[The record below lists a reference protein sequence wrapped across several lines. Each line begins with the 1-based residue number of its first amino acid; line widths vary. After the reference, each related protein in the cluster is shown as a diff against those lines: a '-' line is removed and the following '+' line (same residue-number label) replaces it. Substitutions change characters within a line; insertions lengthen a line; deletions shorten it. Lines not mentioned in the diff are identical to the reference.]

1 MAGKLTLILEKTRRQ
16 FDLLKNDAVDAKFNS
31 QNFAKIEKKLLRLRS
46 DVALHDRLYYRENR
60 PQISDFEYDCLKTE
74 LLRLEEIAANFGIK
88 TWKDLVGNDL
98 ANGFQKYPHLSPM
111 QSLSNT
117 YSHGELLA
125 FDNKVKNCIR
135 GQHYTYVIEPKID
148 GIAINLIYEN
158 GRLIRALTRGD
169 GVFGDDV
176 TGNILAIQSL
186 PEVLRHCPDKLE
198 IRGEIFIDEK
208 AFETTNGIRRA
219 HGLEEYANPRNL
231 TAGTVKSLDSH
242 SAQMRDL
249 KIITYAIGYAS
260 NGNLKTQNDVLKQ
273 LLDWG
278 FPTQKKYWAAANMD
292 TAWECIGELD
302 AERKNFAYW
311 TDGAVVK
318 INELNL
324 HEILGNTAKAPRWA
338 IAYKFAPM
346 RVSTKLKNI
355 ILQIGRSGVVTP
367 VADLEPIEIAGSTV
381 SRATLHNAD
390 EIARKD
396 IRIND
401 HVFLEKAGEIIP
413 AIVSV
418 DLPKRTENCRPFAF
432 PTHCPSCG
440 YKLIKRSNEVA
451 WRCTNSACKAQLK
464 SKIIHFASKFAMNI
478 DNFGESV
485 IEKLVDSG
493 RLKTIADVYS
503 LTYSDLVALP
513 KLGQKSALNIL
524 NNIELSKNCP
534 PWRLINGLGIWGIGT
549 QTAKDLCEN
558 FSSVAELSSAPVEK
572 LASIS
577 GIGEKTAQAIIDF
590 FSNADNQIT
599 LENLKK
605 YGLCLSSKH
614 VVTQHIM
621 KFFNGKTFALTGT
634 LTHLTRA
641 QAQNIIEAHGGKVS
655 NSVSK
660 KISTVICGSDSGAK
674 FERARKLGIEI
685 WDENTFLSKCNLN
698 DQNLAKLFSQHPA
711 T

>member
-1 MAGKLTLILEKTRRQ
+1 MAKKLTLILEKTRRQ
-16 FDLLKNDAVDAKFNS
+16 FDLLKNDTVDAKFSS
-31 QNFAKIEKKLLRLRS
+31 QDPAKIEKKLQRLRG

-60 PQISDFEYDCLKTE
+60 PQISDFEYDCLKAE
-74 LLRLEEIAANFGIK
+74 LLRLEEIATNFGIK
-88 TWKDLVGNDL
+88 TRKDLVGNDL

-117 YSHGELLA
+117 YSRDELIA
-125 FDNKVKNCIR
+125 FDGRVKNCIR
-135 GQHYTYVIEPKID
+135 DQHYTYVIEPKID
-148 GIAINLIYEN
+148 GVAINLIYEN

-176 TGNILAIQSL
+176 TGNILATQSL
-186 PEVLRHCPDKLE
+186 PETLQHCPNKFE
-198 IRGEIFIDEK
+198 IRGEIFIGEK
-208 AFETTNGIRRA
+208 AFETTNEVRRA

-231 TAGTVKSLDSH
+231 AAGTVKSLDPH
-242 SAQMRDL
+242 GAQMRDL
-249 KIITYAIGYAS
+249 KVITYAIGYTS
-260 NGNLKTQNDVLKQ
+260 SSNLKTQNDVLKQ

-278 FPTQKKYWAAANMD
+278 FPTQKKYWVAANIGA
-292 TAWECIGELD
+292 AWECIGELD

-311 TDGAVVK
+311 TDGAVAK

-338 IAYKFAPM
+338 IAYKFAPT

-355 ILQIGRSGVVTP
+355 VLQIGRSGVATP

-418 DLPKRTENCRPFAF
+418 DLSKRTENCRPFMF

-440 YKLIKRSNEVA
+440 YKLIKWPNEVA

-464 SKIIHFASKFAMNI
+464 SKILHFASKFAMDI
-478 DNFGESV
+478 DDFGESV

-493 RLKTIADVYS
+493 RLKTIADTYG
-503 LTYSDLVALP
+503 LTYDDLVALP

-534 PWRLINGLGIWGIGT
+534 PWRLVNGLGILGIGT
-549 QTAKDLCEN
+549 QIAKDLCEN
-558 FSSVAELSSAPVEK
+558 FSSVAELSSARVEE
-572 LASIS
+572 LASIG
-577 GIGEKTAQAIIDF
+577 GIGEKTAQAIVDF
-590 FSNADNQIT
+590 FSNADNQTT

-605 YGLCLSSKH
+605 HGLCLSSKH
-614 VVTQHIM
+614 ATTQHVA
-621 KFFNGKTFALTGT
+621 KLFDGKIFALTGA
-634 LTHLTRA
+634 LAHLTRA

-655 NSVSK
+655 NSISK
-660 KISTVICGSDSGAK
+660 KTSAIICGSDSGTK
-674 FERARKLGIEI
+674 LERARELEIEI

-698 DQNLAKLFSQHPA
+698 GQNLAELISQHPA
-711 T
+711 I